1 MNNFKKKN
9 NPISDNRGYSQ
20 KGPRKFS
27 KSDNFQSRE
36 KFSASDDSSAHRTG
50 EHPRKFNKPFRKDND
65 NYGKKSNPRGRAN
78 VRQRDGNRE
87 LPSKKILRN
96 DPVRLN
102 KVLADAGVA
111 SRRKADE
118 LILQGVVRVN
128 GQVITT
134 LGFKVQADDFIT
146 VHGDPIPKVDKK
158 IYFLL
163 NKPKDIIVSTEDE
176 RDRRTVMDLIK
187 TNFRI
192 FPVGR
197 LDRNTTGAL
206 LLTNDGELSHRLLHP
221 SYHIPRTYIALLDKE
236 LKSQD
241 AEQISKGVELEDGM
255 TSPCE
260 VLIHPKNTRKVI
272 ITLFEGRNH
281 EVKRIF
287 MHFNYNVKQLDRKVF
302 AGLSIQRLERGEYRL
317 LSKKEVNL
325 LKKMVNI
332 DF

>member
-1 MNNFKKKN
+1 MNNYKKKS
-9 NPISDNRGYSQ
+9 NPISDNREYSQ
-20 KGPRKFS
+20 RGPRKFS
-27 KSDNFQSRE
+27 KSDKFKSKEGFSGSDNKSSSQSGG
-36 KFSASDDSSAHRTG
+36 KTGYFS
-50 EHPRKFNKPFRKDND
+50 KPFRKDNPTF
-65 NYGKKSNPRGRAN
+65 GKKLDSNEKPRLRH
-78 VRQRDGNRE
+78 RE
-87 LPSKKILRN
+87 KSKESQEKRILSN
-96 DPVRLN
+96 EPVRLN
-102 KVLADAGVA
+102 KALADSGVA

-118 LILQGVVRVN
+118 LITQGAVKVN
-128 GQVITT
+128 GKVVTT
-134 LGFKVQADDFIT
+134 LGVKVQADDFIT
-146 VHGDPIPKVDKK
+146 VYGNPIPKIDKK

-176 RDRRTVMDLIK
+176 KDRKTVMDIIK

-206 LLTNDGELSHRLLHP
+206 ILTNDGELAHRLLHP
-221 SYHIPRTYIALLDKE
+221 SYQIPRTYIALLDKE
-236 LKSQD
+236 LKQTD
-241 AEQISKGVELEDGM
+241 ADLISKGVPLEDGI

-260 VLIHPKNTRKVI
+260 VVIHPVNPRKVI
-272 ITLFEGRNH
+272 LTLFEGRNH

-287 MHFNYNVKQLDRKVF
+287 MHLGYNVRQLDRKVF
-302 AGLSIQRLERGEYRL
+302 AGISVQRLERGEYRL

>member
-9 NPISDNRGYSQ
+9 NPISDNRDYSHR
-20 KGPRKFS
+20 GSRKFS
-27 KSDNFQSRE
+27 KSNNLKSNENTTGSHSKSTTLSSE
-36 KFSASDDSSAHRTG
+36 KSSH
-50 EHPRKFNKPFRKDND
+50 FNKPFRREKDSFKRKPNSGD
-65 NYGKKSNPRGRAN
+65 KSILKR
-78 VRQRDGNRE
+78 RE
-87 LPSKKILRN
+87 KNQESQTKKILSN
-96 DPVRLN
+96 EPIRLN
-102 KVLADAGVA
+102 KVLADSGVA

-118 LILQGVVRVN
+118 LIVQGAVKVN
-128 GQVITT
+128 GKVVTT
-134 LGFKVQADDFIT
+134 LGTKVQADDFIT
-146 VHGDPIPKVDKK
+146 VNGNPIPKIDKK

-176 RDRRTVMDLIK
+176 KARKTVMDLIK
-187 TNFRI
+187 TNIRI

-206 LLTNDGELSHRLLHP
+206 ILTNDGELAHRLLHP
-221 SYHIPRTYIALLDKE
+221 SYQIPRTYIALLDKE
-236 LKSQD
+236 LKQSD
-241 AEQISKGVELEDGM
+241 ADMISKGVQLEDGV

-260 VLIHPKNTRKVI
+260 VVIHPSNPKRVI
-272 ITLFEGRNH
+272 LTMFEGRNH

-287 MHFNYNVKQLDRKVF
+287 MHLNYNVRQLDRKVF
-302 AGLSIQRLERGEYRL
+302 AGISVQRLERGEYRL

>member
-9 NPISDNRGYSQ
+9 NQISDNRDYSQ
-20 KGPRKFS
+20 RGPKKFS
-27 KSDNFQSRE
+27 KNNNFKSKESFSGSESKSTTHSGE
-36 KFSASDDSSAHRTG
+36 KTSH
-50 EHPRKFNKPFRKDND
+50 FNKPFRKDSTSF
-65 NYGKKSNPRGRAN
+65 KRKSHSMDKTNFRH
-78 VRQRDGNRE
+78 RE
-87 LPSKKILRN
+87 KNQESHTKKILSN
-96 DPVRLN
+96 EPTRLN
-102 KVLADAGVA
+102 KVLADSGVA

-118 LILQGVVRVN
+118 LIVQGAVKVN
-128 GQVITT
+128 GKVVTI
-134 LGFKVQADDFIT
+134 LGTKVQADDFIT
-146 VHGDPIPKVDKK
+146 VNGDPIPKIDKK

-176 RDRRTVMDLIK
+176 KDRKTVMDLIK
-187 TNFRI
+187 TNIRV

-206 LLTNDGELSHRLLHP
+206 ILTNDGELAHRLLHP
-221 SYHIPRTYIALLDKE
+221 SYQIPRTYIALLDKE
-236 LKSQD
+236 LKQTD
-241 AEQISKGVELEDGM
+241 ADLISKGVPLEDGM

-260 VLIHPKNTRKVI
+260 VVIHPSNPRRVI
-272 ITLFEGRNH
+272 LTMFEGRNH

-287 MHFNYNVKQLDRKVF
+287 MHLNYNVRQLDRKVF
-302 AGLSIQRLERGEYRL
+302 AGISVQRLERGEYRL